1 MSYASFVKRVVRTG
15 DARPC
20 LAAKGFFRQPYA
32 IFHFSMQ
39 GNEKAASCEAAVFS
53 YLLLP
58 KHEALVVGVWA
69 IALIERILPV
79 PRRDARKVDEACL
92 AATLLD
98 HLVDIVSDV
107 RLI

>member
-1 MSYASFVKRVVRTG
+1 MKKQ
-15 DARPC
+15 P
-20 LAAKGFFRQPYA
+20 LAKLRFF
-32 IFHFSMQ
+32 IS
-39 GNEKAASCEAAVFS
+39 S
-53 YLLLP
+53 LP

>member
-1 MSYASFVKRVVRTG
+1 MVFLFFISKKKAQERRLTLLSQKGLWGTG

-79 PRRDARKVDEACL
+79 PRRDARNIE
-92 AATLLD
+92 
-98 HLVDIVSDV
+98 
-107 RLI
+107 